1 MAADFTRFDF
11 HAKKFYFSENVQ
23 IMSAEEVGQYL
34 LLLVYSWLGGKDASL
49 PDNPVLLARMARVS
63 SVSELVLSMFPI
75 VETAH
80 GPRRQNDTLYE
91 EWSAAVKRSTQ
102 AAKKANDRWGN
113 ATEEQSEVQQQCNS
127 NAAAYPT
134 AMPSPSRFQADS
146 KSIQTSPV
154 RTNPS
159 QSSPLQP
166 RKVLTTCDTGLVAPD
181 PTENQEQVQ
190 ELNQPDFKSFRRQF
204 RNKKLDLGNDKVS
217 IARYMEACAKYGVG
231 SVHAALDSWA
241 TERTVE
247 WMKSNNVRS
256 HIGKFISQLEK
267 TIERMADDKTV
278 DVAMI
283 DADVTAEKAPAVLV
297 TNEAVAAADDV
308 ILQLVAEEERNRAE
322 RIAKFSSEPEV
333 AVDPEKFLED

>member
-1 MAADFTRFDF
+1 LEQKRVTSDWNRLISARKQLHIQMSDLGQ
-11 HAKKFYFSENVQ
+11 K
-23 IMSAEEVGQYL
+23 SAEARIKKYGTAQPSTDAERAPNGRSNGAELSEV
-34 LLLVYSWLGGKDASL
+34 KC
-49 PDNPVLLARMARVS
+49 
-63 SVSELVLSMFPI
+63 SEVEQVKLS
-75 VETAH
+75 EA
-80 GPRRQNDTLYE
+80 
-91 EWSAAVKRSTQ
+91 KRS
-102 AAKKANDRWGN
+102 
-113 ATEEQSEVQQQCNS
+113 EEKV
-127 NAAAYPT
+127 
-134 AMPSPSRFQADS
+134 
-146 KSIQTSPV
+146 
-154 RTNPS
+154 S
-159 QSSPLQP
+159 QSSQ

-181 PTENQEQVQ
+181 PTEDQEQVQ

-217 IARYMEACAKYGVG
+217 VSRYMEACAKYGVA

-256 HIGKFISQLEK
+256 HLGMFISQLEK
-267 TIERMADDKTV
+267 TIERLGDDKTV

-283 DADVTAEKAPAVLV
+283 DADAIAERAPAVLV
-297 TNEAVAAADDV
+297 TDEAVSGADDV